1 MPVEGREP
9 GVDGLLAAFAARDD
23 LDDARRQ
30 PGGGPRSRT
39 VDGTR

>member
-9 GVDGLLAAFAARDD
+9 GVDGLLPAFAAGDD

-30 PGGGPRSRT
+30 PAGGRDLGPSMRT
-39 VDGTR
+39 R